1 MKLTA
6 YKLITGLFFIGHF
19 LQGQTLK
26 SYSSELDSLWSQ
38 DLFINK
44 MSPDGNWVTF
54 TEFFQHKENILH
66 LSDTKGKRFTLEER
80 IWESFSKDSQWY
92 AHLSKNNQLT
102 LFNLLSAK
110 QQKFD
115 SVSSVSFST
124 SGKFL
129 AFITN
134 SGANNNLSILEL
146 KNQKIYDIG
155 HVKDFVWNPREE
167 KLIVQNSTKGQFS
180 VQIFCAEKQT
190 FNNLNTFSEDPFTDF
205 QWNKKGSSFIFQSN
219 KEHQISIFHYSSAN
233 GIAILENKDLEKTF
247 PIYNITNGELFISA
261 DGNTVFFNRKMEK
274 PYSKQLEGIE
284 VWDTESPVDYPRLS
298 SDKSL
303 SLLSSWN
310 IQKQSIYAIETQELP
325 SSFFN
330 PDLSFALVY
339 NSLTY
344 EPLYNEHPYVD
355 LYIKDLE
362 SGILES
368 VVSKVYL
375 NRYQISVSPKGKFVA
390 YYKDNTWWLY
400 DTAKKKTFNLD
411 DVTGTSFKNTEFDY
425 TGEAPPFEPAV
436 WEENDKF
443 LVLNDAFDVYRIGL
457 DNLDVKRITSGKEKK
472 RKYRLETNSLKVGQ
486 NRLKFL
492 KGYFNYELTDNQP
505 ALFQSS
511 DNNYNTGLAVWD
523 GKSKVTDILFEPA
536 GISGAAYSP
545 QLGLFFK
552 KERFDEPPSILFSDF
567 KKKQK
572 QIYQSNQSLKEY
584 DLGSAKTIKYTSQ
597 NGKELSGTLFYPA
610 DFNPEKKYPTIVII
624 YELLAGQVNNFRS
637 PSMYE
642 GNGYN
647 ILNYLTLGY
656 FVLCPDIQY
665 NHGAPGLSAL
675 HSVTAATEKALENPA
690 IDPRRLGLIGHS
702 FGGYEAAF
710 IATQTELF
718 ATVVAGAAPTNLES
732 WYHTMGWYWGKSEMW
747 RFENGQFRMDKPFF
761 ENKDFYYRNS
771 PFHQVEHLKTPLL
784 LWSGKID
791 YQVFWHQSIEM
802 FLAMKRQKKEG
813 KMLLYEDEGHVLLK
827 KENKLHLTEFILNWF
842 DGYLK

>member
-6 YKLITGLFFIGHF
+6 HKLITGLLFMSHF

-26 SYSSELDSLWSQ
+26 PYSPDLDSLWSQ
-38 DLFINK
+38 DVFINK

-54 TEFFQHKENILH
+54 TEFFDHRENILH
-66 LSDTKGKRFTLEER
+66 LSDSKGKRFKLEDR

-115 SVSSVSFST
+115 SVSSASFST
-124 SGKFL
+124 FGKFL
-129 AFITN
+129 AFSTK
-134 SGANNNLSILEL
+134 SGTDNNLSILEL
-146 KNQKIYDIG
+146 KNQKIYNIQ
-155 HVKDFVWNPREE
+155 HIKEFVWNPQEE
-167 KLIVQNSTKGQFS
+167 KLIVQTSTKNQFS
-180 VQIFCAEKQT
+180 VQVFCTEKQT
-190 FNNLNTFSEDPFTDF
+190 FNNLGILSDDSFTNFKWD
-205 QWNKKGSSFIFQSN
+205 KKGTSFIFQSN
-219 KEHQISIFHYSSAN
+219 KKQQISIFHYSFSN
-233 GIAILENKDLEKTF
+233 GLAILDNKHLKKTF
-247 PIYNITNGELFISA
+247 PAYNITNGELFISA

-274 PYSKQLEGIE
+274 PSLKQVEGIE

-303 SLLSSWN
+303 SLLSTWN
-310 IQKQSIYAIETQELP
+310 IQNQSIHAIETQELP
-325 SSFFN
+325 STFFN
-330 PDLSFALVY
+330 SDLSFALVY

-355 LYIKDLE
+355 LYLKDLE
-362 SGILES
+362 SGSLET

-375 NRYQISVSPKGKFVA
+375 NRYQISISPKGKFIA
-390 YYKDNTWWLY
+390 YYKDDTWWLY
-400 DTAKKKTFNLD
+400 DTVKKKTFNLD
-411 DVTGTSFKNTEFDY
+411 DLTGTIFKNTEFDY

-443 LVLNDAFDVYRIGL
+443 LILNDTFDVYRIGL
-457 DNLDVKRITSGKEKK
+457 DNLDITRITSGKEKK

-492 KGYFNYELTDNQP
+492 KGYFNYELTENQP
-505 ALFQSS
+505 VLLHCS
-511 DNNYNTGLAVWD
+511 DGNYNTGLAVWD
-523 GKSKVTDILFEPA
+523 GKEKVTDFLFESYD
-536 GISGAAYSP
+536 IKGAAFSP
-545 QLGLFFK
+545 TLGFFFK
-552 KERFDEPPSILFSDF
+552 KERFDEPPSILFSNF

-572 QIYQSNQSLKEY
+572 PIYQSNQQLKEY
-584 DLGSAKTIKYTSQ
+584 DLGSSKTIRYSSQ
-597 NGKELSGTLFYPA
+597 NGNELSGTLFYPA
-610 DFNPEKKYPTIVII
+610 DFVPEKKYPMIVII
-624 YELLAGQVNNFRS
+624 YELLAGQVNNFRP

-642 GNGYN
+642 GNGFN
-647 ILNYLTLGY
+647 ILNYLNQGY
-656 FVLCPDIQY
+656 FVLCPNIEY
-665 NHGAPGLSAL
+665 NHGAPGVSAL
-675 HSVTAATEKALENPA
+675 QSVTAATEKALKNPA
-690 IDPRRLGLIGHS
+690 IDPQRLGLIGHS

-747 RFENGQFRMDKPFF
+747 RFENGQFRMRKPFF
-761 ENKDFYYRNS
+761 ENKDSYYKNS

-827 KENKLHLTEFILNWF
+827 KENKLHLNEFILNWF
-842 DGYLK
+842 NGYLK